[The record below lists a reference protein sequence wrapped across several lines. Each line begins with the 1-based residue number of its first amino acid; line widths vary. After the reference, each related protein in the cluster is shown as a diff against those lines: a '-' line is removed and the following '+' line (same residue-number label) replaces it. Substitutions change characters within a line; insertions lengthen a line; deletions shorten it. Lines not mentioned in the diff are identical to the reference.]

1 MNPMHLYPKSFP
13 YDNPT
18 AYDRIAFIADHYEDL
33 KQMYFTIMEHLK
45 IPDGGMGSSLWEEV
59 SPITFVPLY
68 VTFQDTPQ
76 EVIDNTTYMCTDYY
90 NTTPYKHMPLFKVED
105 NTYAIPIPFEE
116 VADNNRIYLYYVGTP
131 YLLGDGHIALF
142 EPGCL
147 NIPFVESFS
156 GNVDKHNHAIVS
168 GLENHLNLVD
178 LTDKPEEFT
187 FNRIKP
193 IEDRQVLGG

>member
-1 MNPMHLYPKSFP
+1 MIPNIIHNKLPPV
-13 YDNPT
+13 D
-18 AYDRIAFIADHYEDL
+18 YDRIAFAVEHYEDL

-45 IPDGGMGSSLWEEV
+45 IPDGEGGGSTLWEEV

-76 EVIDNTTYMCTDYY
+76 EVIDNTTYTYGQGV
-90 NTTPYKHMPLFKVED
+90 NAKHMPLFKVEG

-116 VADNNRIYLYYVGTP
+116 LDAFTQIVLCYVGTP
-131 YLLGDGHIALF
+131 YTLSDGHIALF
-142 EPGCL
+142 RPNNL
-147 NIPFVESFS
+147 YIDFVDEFS
-156 GNVDKHNHAIVS
+156 GSIEKHNHAIVS

-187 FNRIKP
+187 FNMIRP

>member
-18 AYDRIAFIADHYEDL
+18 AYDRIAFIAEHYEDL

-45 IPDGGMGSSLWEEV
+45 IPDGEGGGSSLWEEV
-59 SPITFVPLY
+59 SPITF
-68 VTFQDTPQ
+68 DA
-76 EVIDNTTYMCTDYY
+76 
-90 NTTPYKHMPLFKVED
+90 KHMPLFKVEG

-116 VADNNRIYLYYVGTP
+116 LDAFTQIVLCYVGTP
-131 YLLGDGHIALF
+131 YTLSDGHIALF
-142 EPGCL
+142 RPNNL
-147 NIPFVESFS
+147 YIDFVDEFS
-156 GNVDKHNHAIVS
+156 GSIEKHNHAIVS

-187 FNRIKP
+187 FNMIRP

>member
-1 MNPMHLYPKSFP
+1 MIPNIIRNKLPPV
-13 YDNPT
+13 D
-18 AYDRIAFIADHYEDL
+18 YDRIAFIAEHYEEM

-45 IPDGGMGSSLWEEV
+45 IPDGEGGGGSSLWEEV

-76 EVIDNTTYMCTDYY
+76 EVIDNTTYAYGWSIQY
-90 NTTPYKHMPLFKVED
+90 YKHMPLFKVEG

-116 VADNNRIYLYYVGTP
+116 LTDDNRVYLCHAGTP
-131 YLLGDGHIALF
+131 YLLGDGHVALF
-142 EPGCL
+142 EPGYIT
-147 NIPFVESFS
+147 IPFIESAS
-156 GNVDKHNHAIVS
+156 GNITRHNHAIIS
-168 GLENHLNLVD
+168 GLNNYLNLDD

>member
-1 MNPMHLYPKSFP
+1 MIPNIIHNKLPPV
-13 YDNPT
+13 D
-18 AYDRIAFIADHYEDL
+18 YDRIAFAVEHYEDL

-45 IPDGGMGSSLWEEV
+45 IPDGEGGGGSSLWEEV

-76 EVIDNTTYMCTDYY
+76 EVIDNTTYTYGDYY
-90 NTTPYKHMPLFKVED
+90 YCKHMPLFKVEG

-116 VADNNRIYLYYVGTP
+116 VSDNDQIYLCYAGTP
-131 YLLGDGHIALF
+131 YKLSDGHIALF
-142 EPGCL
+142 EPGYL
-147 NIPFVESFS
+147 NIHFVESVS
-156 GNVDKHNHAIVS
+156 GDLEKHNHAIIS
-168 GLENHLNLVD
+168 GLNNSLSLHD

-187 FNRIKP
+187 FNKIKP